1 MQCGKVNLMPK
12 LSVIVPVYNTE
23 KYLRICVDSILG
35 QSFPDFELL
44 LVDDGS
50 TDRCGTIC
58 DEYARLDKRV
68 QVIHQANGGVTAARN
83 KGLEVA
89 CGEYV
94 SFVDSDDWLE
104 RDMYQAMM
112 EKATEKDADV
122 VLCDMYA
129 EVHNGSSIIPS
140 SLSRFSGY
148 YDAGQIKE
156 QLQPKMLFD
165 LEGNAPGL
173 SLNLCNKLIRSE
185 LVRRASADLPSDVTY
200 GEDLLCCLICLLCAK
215 GIYILKDCAY
225 YHYRRTDEF
234 LARESDVS
242 LLAQLMRFTALAETL
257 LKKWNFDATIQL
269 ACYVAQISLYSVR
282 QILLY
287 NKNLDMREK
296 TRYICNYLNEDRV
309 CNAFQLAQTHIADKK
324 TRKKIELVNKKRCR
338 FLLALFVGKETLL
351 RVLGKG

>member
-1 MQCGKVNLMPK
+1 MPK

-35 QSFPDFELL
+35 QSFPDFELI

-50 TDRCGTIC
+50 TDRCGAIC
-58 DEYARLDKRV
+58 DEYAQLDKRV

-83 KGLEVA
+83 KGLGAA

-104 RDMYQAMM
+104 RDMYQAML
-112 EKATEKDADV
+112 EKAAEKDADV
-122 VLCDMYA
+122 VMCDMYA
-129 EVHNGSSIIPS
+129 EGHHGSSIIPS
-140 SLSRFSGY
+140 SFSRFSGY

-165 LEGNAPGL
+165 LECNAPGL
-173 SLNLCNKLIRSE
+173 SLNLCNKLIRIE
-185 LVRRASADLPSDVTY
+185 LLRRASADLPSDVTY
-200 GEDLLCCLICLLCAK
+200 GEDLLCSLICLLCAK
-215 GIYILKDCAY
+215 GICILKDSAY
-225 YHYRRTDEF
+225 YHYRRMDEF
-234 LARESDVS
+234 FARESDVS
-242 LLAQLMRFTALAETL
+242 LLAQLTRFTASAETL

-269 ACYVAQISLYSVR
+269 SCYVAQVSLYIVR

-296 TRYICNYLNEDRV
+296 IRSIYSYFNEERV
-309 CNAFQLAQTHIADKK
+309 CGAFQLAQTHITDKK
-324 TRKKIELVNKKRCR
+324 TRNKIELVNKKRCG
-338 FLLALFVGKETLL
+338 FLLGLFVGKEMLL
-351 RVLGKG
+351 RVLGKSSGR